1 MEILKLY
8 PVCKNYIWG
17 GSKLPEKYGKS
28 AEVLPVAE
36 SWELSFHPDGP
47 TRVADGRAL
56 QDVLTREMWGS
67 YCAKFPAFPMLIK
80 LIDAKQ
86 NLSVQVHPS
95 DDYALAHENSFGKT
109 EAWYIVEAEQ
119 GAGIYLGFKRDTSEA
134 ECRAAI
140 ENGTLCE
147 LLNFYRVRA
156 GECYFIP
163 SGTIHAIG
171 AGCLICEI
179 QQNSNLTY
187 RVFDYD
193 RRDKN
198 GNKRELHVEKALR
211 VINYQKY
218 EKAAPST
225 GVSGE
230 ECLASCA
237 YFHAGRIRVAGEACV
252 STSTASFKCLI
263 CVSGAGSIGGQ
274 AVARGE
280 SFFLPAQNAEIC
292 LQGDMELICA
302 EVRA

>member
-47 TRVADGRAL
+47 TRVEDGRAL
-56 QDVLTREMWGS
+56 QDVLTKEMWGS
-67 YCAKFPAFPMLIK
+67 NCAKFPAFPMLIK
-80 LIDAKQ
+80 LIDAKE

-95 DDYALAHENSFGKT
+95 DDYALVHENSFGKT
-109 EAWYIVEAEQ
+109 EAWYIVEAEE

-211 VINYQKY
+211 VIDYKKY
-218 EKAAPST
+218 EKSSPSK
-225 GVSGE
+225 GLVGE
-230 ECLASCA
+230 ECLASCS
-237 YFHAGRIRVAGEACV
+237 YFHASRINVAGEGRIA
-252 STSTASFKCLI
+252 TDTASFKCLI
-263 CVSGAGSIGGQ
+263 CVSGEGSIGGQ
-274 AVARGE
+274 SAVRGE